1 VPEVTIFM
9 HTNFIRGDK
18 KRCLLMR
25 SIVKN
30 SLSSSSAQA
39 SVPLRGGCNMLGSSS
54 SGAFMNQNL
63 LEGLSRNLMGM
74 SGQQM
79 PQMNPLLFQ
88 GGGAMNVPNLF
99 ALSQQQ
105 NMQQQ
110 VGNNFLGILNG
121 GNMNLFPFPG
131 GNLSSMPPVNN
142 ASSNTAAA
150 TAQQQLNIADFLNNG
165 NAMNINSMNALN
177 NNSGNGLNIPGNLPF
192 NMTINVPS
200 NAAVPDAATD
210 TNINAPG
217 SNSAESNPA
226 RVSANVSSNH
236 STPPTNLSQTDASAN
251 TATAANSTTNGGG
264 MNPALSGDGTSP
276 VVVLAMQIMQNNSSI
291 EPRTALELA
300 RKTRG
305 ET

>member
-1 VPEVTIFM
+1 M

-131 GNLSSMPPVNN
+131 ANLSSMPPVNN

-300 RKTRG
+300 RKIRG